1 MKKPQ
6 CARCYIW
13 PCYNGRVKRCRAALS
28 ERSGE
33 GLLYVRR
40 SVMPRKPKHPCGY
53 PGCPELTD
61 RQYCPA
67 HQKLVTSRYNR
78 HGRTPEMK
86 KRYNGAWPAIRRRFI
101 AAHPLCEMCRRGGRV
116 TAAAEVHHIVPLSA
130 GGTHDESNLMAL
142 CKPCHSRITAREGG
156 RWAKVA
162 CRGAAGASQ
171 ISK

>member
-1 MKKPQ
+1 
-6 CARCYIW
+6 
-13 PCYNGRVKRCRAALS
+13 
-28 ERSGE
+28 
-33 GLLYVRR
+33 
-40 SVMPRKPKHPCGY
+40 MPRNPKHPCGY

-101 AAHPLCEMCRRGGRV
+101 AAHPLCEMCRREGRV

-142 CKPCHSRITAREGG
+142 CKSCHSRITAREGG
-156 RWAKVA
+156 RWG
-162 CRGAAGASQ
+162 CPGGSQ